1 MIYYYVKLKRG
12 ISNDLI
18 EEILNVIKGGH
29 YILSFVDYLEGGDEE
44 DEAEVIEI
52 EEDKYYMLK
61 NLN

>member
-18 EEILNVIKGGH
+18 EEILNFIKGGN
-29 YILSFVDYLEGGDEE
+29 YIVSFVDEIE
-44 DEAEVIEI
+44 DDNELNAEVIEI
-52 EEDKYYMLK
+52 EEEKYYMLK

>member
-18 EEILNVIKGGH
+18 EEILNFVKGGH
-29 YILSFVDYLEGGDEE
+29 YILSFVDYLEGGREE

-52 EEDKYYMLK
+52 EEEKYNILK
-61 NLN
+61 NVN

>member
-18 EEILNVIKGGH
+18 EEILNFIKGGH
-29 YILSFVDYLEGGDEE
+29 YIVSFVDEIE
-44 DEAEVIEI
+44 DDNELNAEVIEI
-52 EEDKYYMLK
+52 EEEKYYMLK

>member
-18 EEILNVIKGGH
+18 EEILNFIKGGH
-29 YILSFVDYLEGGDEE
+29 YILSFVDYLGGGHEE

-52 EEDKYYMLK
+52 EEDKYYILK